1 MDLPAVAYE
10 CKRDTDKK
18 RLAQFPI
25 RVQKVK
31 RLRRQITEL
40 NRALRREKENA
51 EFWLRESEFWRES
64 YSQSTKQTDEA
75 ISIITKANDTAERWE
90 KMYQSAN
97 SRAAAWQR
105 TVYTM
110 SFVGLMSGLM
120 VGLLGSLLLTWL

>member
-40 NRALRREKENA
+40 NRALRREKATVEYWYGA
-51 EFWLRESEFWRES
+51 FMRGS
-64 YSQSTKQTDEA
+64 KQTHEA
-75 ISIITKANDTAERWE
+75 IALVSKSRETTERLE

-97 SRAAAWQR
+97 SRADAWQQ
-105 TVYTM
+105 TCVKLGVIG
-110 SFVGLMSGLM
+110 FIVGLM
-120 VGLLGSLLLTWL
+120 VGFIGTLVLTSFWN